1 MNAPHYVLGTDIGTT
16 GTKTVLFDRAGTV
29 IGKALSEYPLHSPT
43 PDTAE
48 QDPDEI
54 FQAVLRTIQ
63 QVMQTSGVAPGEV
76 ICLSFSAAMH
86 SLIGVDAAGK
96 PLTRSITWADN
107 RSAAWAEK
115 IKQGFEGQAI
125 YRRTGTP
132 IHPMSP
138 FVKLVWLKQEQPDLF
153 QQVVRWISIKEYV
166 IHQLFQQYVIDYSIA
181 SATGLLNLEQLNW
194 DDQAL
199 AIAGIQPDRLST
211 LVPTTH
217 ILRSMSSDFA
227 SFMGLDPDTP
237 VVIGASD
244 GVLSNLGVGAIKP
257 GIVATTIGTSGA
269 IRAVVDRPITDPQA
283 RLFCYALTETQ
294 WVVGGAVNNGGIA
307 LRWVRDQLADAEVTT
322 AKRLG
327 VDPYELLMQMAA
339 TVPPGSEGLIF
350 HPYLLGERSPL
361 WDAQARGSFLGL
373 TLNHTKAHLVRS
385 VLEGV
390 LFNLRI
396 VLQALQ
402 DFTQPAQRI
411 QATGGFARSMLW
423 RQIMADIFNQEITI
437 PAQHESSCLGAAI
450 LGLYAM
456 QAIDSLETVTQM
468 IGETHRH
475 QPIAENAAT
484 YETIFPVYVHLL
496 ERIRLEYGP
505 IAHLQH
511 QLAEKHG
518 SVDKSQD

>member
-1 MNAPHYVLGTDIGTT
+1 MNASRYVLGTDIGTT
-16 GTKTVLFDRAGTV
+16 GTKTVLFDLAGTV
-29 IGKALSEYPLHSPT
+29 VSKASSEYPLLSPT

-63 QVMQTSGVAPGEV
+63 QVMQTSGIAPTAV

-115 IKQGFEGQAI
+115 IKHNFEGHAI

-138 FVKLVWLKQEQPDLF
+138 FVKLVWLRQEQPDLF

-166 IHQLFQQYVIDYSIA
+166 IYQLFQQYVVDHSIA

-194 DDQAL
+194 DETAL
-199 AIAGIQPDRLST
+199 EVAGIQPDRLST

-217 ILRSMSSDFA
+217 VLRSMSADFA
-227 SFMGLDPDTP
+227 SFIGLDPDTP
-237 VVIGASD
+237 VVVGASD
-244 GVLSNLGVGAIKP
+244 GVLSNLGVAAIKP

-269 IRAVVDRPITDPQA
+269 IRAVVDRPITDPQG

-307 LRWVRDQLADAEVTT
+307 LRWVRDQFADAEVMA

-327 VDPYELLMQMAA
+327 IDPYELMMQMAA
-339 TVPPGSEGLIF
+339 TVSPGSAGLIF

-361 WDAQARGSFLGL
+361 WDAQARGSFIGL

-385 VLEGV
+385 VLEGI
-390 LFNLRI
+390 LLNLRI

-402 DFTQPAQRI
+402 DFTGPAQRI
-411 QATGGFARSMLW
+411 QATGGFARSLLW
-423 RQIMADIFNQEITI
+423 RQMMADVFHQEITI

-456 QAIDSLETVTQM
+456 QAIDSLDVVTQM

-475 QPIAENAAT
+475 QPIAENAAI

-496 ERIRLEYGP
+496 DRIRTEYEE
-505 IAHLQH
+505 IAQLQQ
-511 QLAEKHG
+511 QLAEKTG
-518 SVDKSQD
+518 GK